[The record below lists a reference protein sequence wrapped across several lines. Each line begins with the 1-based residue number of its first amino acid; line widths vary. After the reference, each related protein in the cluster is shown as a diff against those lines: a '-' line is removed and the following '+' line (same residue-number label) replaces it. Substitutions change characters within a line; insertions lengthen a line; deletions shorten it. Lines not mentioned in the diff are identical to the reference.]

1 MSIFKKE
8 TPNPQWTQ
16 YYKLNPLGENIPVYI
31 ENGIQITHIMADNR
45 PVEIRLSVP
54 EKDEPETPQ
63 EPMRR
68 FRVYDH
74 DLQEI
79 LKQQD
84 DYSFRTDTG
93 YEMGGTIMKKIYKFR
108 VILSVKSY
116 NEGELYEREIKNI
129 LKFYGEEAWIATA
142 GLLSSN
148 TMSVNVMVLTTD
160 STLGD
165 IKSDI
170 ANTTGFEIKEGY

>member
-1 MSIFKKE
+1 
-8 TPNPQWTQ
+8 
-16 YYKLNPLGENIPVYI
+16 
-31 ENGIQITHIMADNR
+31 
-45 PVEIRLSVP
+45 
-54 EKDEPETPQ
+54 
-63 EPMRR
+63 
-68 FRVYDH
+68 
-74 DLQEI
+74 
-79 LKQQD
+79 
-84 DYSFRTDTG
+84 
-93 YEMGGTIMKKIYKFR
+93 MKKIYKFR
-108 VILSVKSY
+108 VILSVKNY

-148 TMSVNVMVLTTD
+148 TVSVNTVSVNVMVLTTE